1 MVNNPAKPSAPPLT
15 NVVTVL
21 TADDEGTCN
30 QLSDANWKLNNILH
44 IISYTEFPVK
54 RRLLRPCIALTS
66 VVQAGR
72 GKYQSDSI
80 NDGDSSNESICP
92 VIKVDVGACTFDR
105 VLLYLEHEAR
115 EETFKFD
122 PLIAPELLAAAE
134 TLNIV
139 GLQESCQK
147 VLGSFKV
154 CCVKIYLY
162 MSCMAFISPCRYV

>member
-1 MVNNPAKPSAPPLT
+1 
-15 NVVTVL
+15 
-21 TADDEGTCN
+21 
-30 QLSDANWKLNNILH
+30 
-44 IISYTEFPVK
+44 
-54 RRLLRPCIALTS
+54 

-72 GKYQSDSI
+72 GKYQSDLI
-80 NDGDSSNESICP
+80 NDGDSGNESFCP

-154 CCVKIYLY
+154 SCVEN
-162 MSCMAFISPCRYV
+162 